1 MFKILSNL
9 ILVLM
14 VILVLPVGLIMVSQ
28 DAVKGD
34 FRYPVKRGLEG
45 GILAIASLTPFT
57 RAYFAVALTNRRYGE
72 VALVIG
78 KGNNAGNELDELVT
92 QTSTAVS
99 DINKI
104 SSSDQRAKL
113 IADLSASIQKYD
125 QGLAQA
131 QQEIASKTI
140 ISDYQTAP
148 SRGTSQTP
156 APVATTQSSPL
167 TDRPTSTSPPIN
179 TPSPTYQPSQ
189 QPRQFTQ
196 APPQGPSR
204 QDEELRRQQEA
215 IEKARRELEELRKRL
230 ELEARNFQTQG
241 ASQPNTPMQQRQTPD
256 LSPPV
261 SSPNPSAPSSIN
273 PQFPLNSQNNNQQNF
288 NRSKEKSKSWENYSE
303 GNGNSG
309 NDNNE
314 NHENDDND

>member
-14 VILVLPVGLIMVSQ
+14 IILVLPVGLIMVSQ

-34 FRYPVKRGLEG
+34 FRYPVKRGVEG

-57 RAYFAVALTNRRYGE
+57 RAYFAVALANRRYGE

-78 KGNNAGNELDELVT
+78 KGNNAVSELDELVT

-113 IADLSASIQKYD
+113 IADLTTSIKKYD
-125 QGLAQA
+125 EGLAQA

-148 SRGTSQTP
+148 SQGTSQTP
-156 APVATTQSSPL
+156 APVATTQISPL
-167 TDRPTSTSPPIN
+167 TDRPTSASPPIN
-179 TPSPTYQPSQ
+179 TPVPTYQPSQ

-215 IEKARRELEELRKRL
+215 IEKARRELEELRRKL
-230 ELEARNFQTQG
+230 EQQKINL
-241 ASQPNTPMQQRQTPD
+241 QPQPQPFIPQNS
-256 LSPPV
+256 LPPPQP
-261 SSPNPSAPSSIN
+261 SPSATPTIPPSPVDN
-273 PQFPLNSQNNNQQNF
+273 LNSPAWSQSDNLQNQ
-288 NRSKEKSKSWENYSE
+288 SEGKSKSWENNNR

-309 NDNNE
+309 NDNND